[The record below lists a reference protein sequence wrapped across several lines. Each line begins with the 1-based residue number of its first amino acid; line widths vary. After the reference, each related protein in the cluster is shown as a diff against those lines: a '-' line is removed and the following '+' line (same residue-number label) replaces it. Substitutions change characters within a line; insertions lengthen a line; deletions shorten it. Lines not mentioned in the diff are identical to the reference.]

1 MGVIRT
7 SSVLFA
13 AVALALPAAA
23 SAATLK
29 SYSYKVVAASGTSTW
44 HGDGNN
50 GSGDGTLTW
59 RLTKA
64 TPGAPN
70 NAHLQQMT
78 ARTWIGAVNFNYYGT
93 LTASDAVKFGKSCST
108 TVHSGQDPFD
118 GAEPPLGQL
127 ALVNSGKSIAATWTF
142 LPLGALVFDDPDDSC
157 ADIQG
162 GPSSPDMSDPA
173 RTKVVPLSSFTRKKL
188 TLTSSGVVNDEG
200 SLTWKASVTLQRVLP
215 KKKRH
220 HHH

>member
-1 MGVIRT
+1 MGVIRI
-7 SSVLFA
+7 SCVLVVA
-13 AVALALPAAA
+13 AAFGLPSAA

-29 SYSYKVVAASGTSTW
+29 AYGYKVAAASGTSTW

-50 GSGDGTLTW
+50 GSGDAVLNW
-59 RLTKA
+59 KLTKP

-78 ARTWIGAVNFNYYGT
+78 PRAWIGAVNFNYYGT

-108 TVHSGQDPFD
+108 TVHSGQDPFN

-127 ALVNSGKSIAATWTF
+127 ALVNQGKSIAATWTF
-142 LPLGALVFDDPDDSC
+142 VPLATLVFDDPDDSC
-157 ADIQG
+157 ASIQG
-162 GPSSPDMSDPA
+162 GPSWPDENDPA
-173 RTKVVPLSSFTRKKL
+173 RTKVVPLPSFTRKKL

-215 KKKRH
+215 KKKHRRH
-220 HHH
+220 H